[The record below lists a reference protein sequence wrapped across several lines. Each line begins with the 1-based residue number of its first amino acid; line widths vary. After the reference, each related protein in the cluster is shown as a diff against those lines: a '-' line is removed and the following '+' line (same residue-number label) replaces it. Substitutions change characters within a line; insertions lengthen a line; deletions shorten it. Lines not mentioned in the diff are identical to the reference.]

1 MLPTVTGGPRV
12 PGPPV
17 APTTPIR
24 PGSWPGGAPVS
35 PEPTSRPWPV
45 PQAAVAPNVAGPV
58 PADYAGLAPGTA
70 PWQTP
75 WQPPGSGS
83 GSGSET
89 PFSIP
94 APTAEL
100 PLVPCERA
108 QMVAAVGNEAI
119 LVADLLSA
127 AAENMDRNMKQQLEV
142 RRRKMQAAGRPT
154 EEIEALARQFAEERE
169 RWMDELKLAINEAVE
184 GAIAPERMSADQQA
198 RRKLLETLIKHQ
210 IELKL
215 ALYDAKR
222 KIPKEAMPGI
232 EKQLTKHFDQTQLP
246 QMLKQFG
253 AETYRELDEQLRRR
267 GTTLERERKGFI
279 ERALAQQWL
288 FQQVKTEEDVSFEE
302 MVNYY
307 RENGAEFDRP
317 ANTRWQMLSVAF
329 TRIPSRQ
336 EAYAQIAQ
344 LGNDVLAGADFA
356 EVARR
361 GSDGA
366 GGSDGRIR
374 DWPDETISVPEVVKR
389 AIEQL
394 PPGTMSPI
402 LEDWRGYYIVRVVER
417 TPARRIPFEEAQSE
431 LREKIR
437 TKRNNQQMEKYLA
450 ELRAQ
455 VPVWTV
461 LDSGRTAS
469 RPRLDQIY

>member
-1 MLPTVTGGPRV
+1 M
-12 PGPPV
+12 PP
-17 APTTPIR
+17 A
-24 PGSWPGGAPVS
+24 
-35 PEPTSRPWPV
+35 
-45 PQAAVAPNVAGPV
+45 PQASYPPAASGNV
-58 PADYAGLAPGTA
+58 PADYAGLAPQH
-70 PWQTP
+70 PSQTP
-75 WQPPGSGS
+75 WQPPASGA
-83 GSGSET
+83 

-94 APTAEL
+94 TPTAEL

-127 AAENMDRNMKQQLEV
+127 AAENMDRNMKQQLEA
-142 RRRKMQAAGRPT
+142 RRRKMQAAGRPA

-169 RWMDELKLAINEAVE
+169 RWTDELKLAINEAVE
-184 GAIAPERMSADQQA
+184 AAIAPERLSADQQA

-232 EKQLTKHFDQTQLP
+232 EKQLVKHFNETQLP
-246 QMLKQFG
+246 QLLKQFG

-267 GTTLERERKGFI
+267 GTTLERERQGFI

-302 MVNYY
+302 MANYY
-307 RENGAEFDRP
+307 RQNGSEFDRP
-317 ANTRWQMLSVAF
+317 ANTRWQMLSVTF
-329 TRIPSRQ
+329 TRVPSRQ
-336 EAYAQIAQ
+336 EAYARIAQ

-361 GSDGA
+361 GSDGG

-374 DWPDETISVPEVVKR
+374 DWPDETVSVPEVVKR

-394 PPGTMSPI
+394 PADAMSPI

-417 TPARRIPFEEAQSE
+417 TPARRVPFEEAQAE
-431 LREKIR
+431 LREKIK
-437 TKRNNQQMEKYLA
+437 TKRNNEQMEKYLA
-450 ELRAQ
+450 DLRAQ